1 MSKASSNV
9 AWTEL
14 VREGRWP
21 VFALLCLGTWLTAAD
36 VLMTATIMPSV
47 AADIGGYGAFGWA
60 VALFE
65 LGAILAAASSGRLSL
80 RHGLRRGLVLGASVY
95 TVGCLISA
103 LAPEIILFLIGRALQ
118 GIGGG
123 WIVGLCF
130 VAVTSLFPER
140 LWPLMLAA
148 ISGIWGVAT
157 LGSPAIGGFFA
168 EIGFWRGA
176 FWFFAI
182 QAIGFGIAIVY
193 LIADRKPEE
202 NQVSSRAAPLL
213 QFSVLT
219 LSIVVISAAGLVQQI
234 AVSVLL
240 GVVGV
245 GLLVFFLRLDA
256 RASNPLLP
264 SETGKLETAVGS
276 GLFMIFAS
284 SAAGI
289 VFVVYGPAILQ
300 IIYGVSPLWAGYIL
314 GAEALAWTA
323 AAFAVAGLPIRYD
336 SFFISLGAFCVFI
349 AVAGFA
355 YAIPHGP
362 LWLVVACAIV
372 QGAGFGFMWSFAAT
386 RIVSNAREE
395 ERSMASSTV
404 PTAQMIG
411 HAAGAAATGAVAN
424 LLGFGGGIDL
434 PLAIEGGFWLFAASV
449 PIGFLGL
456 LAGLWLSRGRF
467 ASKDPSAAPPDRA

>member
-1 MSKASSNV
+1 MSAASSDV

-21 VFALLCLGTWLTAAD
+21 IFALLCLGTWLTAAD

-80 RHGLRRGLVLGASVY
+80 RYGLRHGLVLGAGVY
-95 TVGCLISA
+95 AFGCVVSA
-103 LAPEIILFLIGRALQ
+103 LAPEIVLFLAGRALQ

-148 ISGIWGVAT
+148 ISGVWGVAT

-176 FWFFAI
+176 FWFFAV
-182 QAIGFGIAIVY
+182 QAVGFGIAIVY
-193 LIADRKPEE
+193 LIADRKPAES
-202 NQVSSRAAPLL
+202 QVSSRRAPLL
-213 QFSVLT
+213 QFGVLT
-219 LSIVVISAAGLVQQI
+219 LSIVTISAAGLVQQV
-234 AVSVLL
+234 ALSVLL
-240 GVVGV
+240 GVFGV
-245 GLLVFFLRLDA
+245 FLLAFFLRLDA
-256 RASNPLLP
+256 GAPNPLLP
-264 SETGKLETAVGS
+264 SETGKLATAVGS
-276 GLFMIFAS
+276 GLFMIFAT

-323 AAFAVAGLPIRYD
+323 AAFAVASLPIRYD
-336 SFFISLGAFCVFI
+336 AFFISLGAFCVFI

-355 YAIPHGP
+355 YAMPHGP
-362 LWLVVACAIV
+362 LWLVIVCALT
-372 QGAGFGFMWSFAAT
+372 QGVGFGFLWSFTAT

-424 LLGFGGGIDL
+424 LLGFGSGIDL
-434 PLAIEGGFWLFAASV
+434 KLALEGGFWLFAASV
-449 PIGFLGL
+449 PIGLLGW
-456 LAGLWLSRGRF
+456 LAALWLSRKRF
-467 ASKDPSAAPPDRA
+467 ASQSPI

>member
-1 MSKASSNV
+1 MSPPAGVETKSAHPAWSELAS
-9 AWTEL
+9 
-14 VREGRWP
+14 EGRWP
-21 VFALLCLGTWLTAAD
+21 IFALLCLGTWLTAAD
-36 VLMTATIMPSV
+36 MLMTATIMPSV

-80 RHGLRRGLVLGASVY
+80 RYGLRHGLVLGASVY
-95 TVGCLISA
+95 AFGCLVSA
-103 LAPEIILFLIGRALQ
+103 LAPDIVLFLVGRALQ

-140 LWPLMLAA
+140 LWPLILAA
-148 ISGIWGVAT
+148 ISGVWGVAT

-168 EIGFWRGA
+168 EINFWRGA

-182 QAIGFGIAIVY
+182 QAVGFGVAIFF
-193 LIADRKPEE
+193 LIDNRKPAESA
-202 NQVSSRAAPLL
+202 VSPQKPPFL
-213 QFSVLT
+213 QFSALT
-219 LSIVVISAAGLVQQI
+219 LSIVIISAAGLVQQI
-234 AVSVLL
+234 AFSVLL
-240 GVVGV
+240 GVLGV
-245 GLLVFFLRLDA
+245 ALLVFFLRLDA
-256 RASNPLLP
+256 GAPNPLLP
-264 SETGKLETAVGS
+264 SETGKLSTAVGS
-276 GLFMIFAS
+276 GLFMIFAT

-323 AAFAVAGLPIRYD
+323 AAFAVASLPLRYD
-336 SFFISLGAFCVFI
+336 AFFISLGAFCVFI

-362 LWLVVACAIV
+362 LWLVVACALV
-372 QGAGFGFMWSFAAT
+372 QGAGFGFLWSFSAT
-386 RIVSNAREE
+386 RIVSNARVE

-411 HAAGAAATGAVAN
+411 HSVGAAATGAVAN
-424 LLGFGGGIDL
+424 LLGFGGGIDMK
-434 PLAIEGGFWLFAASV
+434 LALEGGFWLFAASL
-449 PIGFLGL
+449 PIGLLGWI
-456 LAGLWLSRGRF
+456 AALWLSRRRF
-467 ASKDPSAAPPDRA
+467 ASQSAI